1 MISAKQMYRNAAA
14 VHLPIGFKGML
25 KMKKAISLLM
35 LCAVLVCCCGCN
47 RNPFAKHPY
56 LYGDSVWLCE
66 NPKITYVVEMK
77 YDDEQEMDMP
87 QTYAVTNVDGKEIL
101 FDFDYLY
108 ENIIAYKVSD
118 SDSNDFE
125 GTELFHGIGKYS
137 KTKFTI
143 KVDTE
148 TDNLFDGQYD
158 ELVFVRQEDEQA
170 D

>member
-1 MISAKQMYRNAAA
+1 MDFLRSGLRPSLRKSKVLYHK
-14 VHLPIGFKGML
+14 VT
-25 KMKKAISLLM
+25 AILILFQ
-35 LCAVLVCCCGCN
+35 LAIAIC
-47 RNPFAKHPY
+47 
-56 LYGDSVWLCE
+56 D
-66 NPKITYVVEMK
+66 PKITYVVEMK

-118 SDSNDFE
+118 SDSNDSE
-125 GTELFHGIGKYS
+125 ETELFHGIGKYS

-158 ELVFVRQEDEQA
+158 ELVFVRQEDEQV

>member
-1 MISAKQMYRNAAA
+1 MSIVSRCSNW
-14 VHLPIGFKGML
+14 
-25 KMKKAISLLM
+25 
-35 LCAVLVCCCGCN
+35 
-47 RNPFAKHPY
+47 NPFVKHPY
-56 LYGDSVWLCE
+56 LYGDSVWVCE

-108 ENIIAYKVSD
+108 ENIIAYEVSD
-118 SDSNDFE
+118 SGSNDSE

-137 KTKFTI
+137 KTKFII

-170 D
+170 N

>member
-1 MISAKQMYRNAAA
+1 MRKLS
-14 VHLPIGFKGML
+14 IGVSIL
-25 KMKKAISLLM
+25 LLM
-35 LCAVLVCCCGCN
+35 SIVSRCSN
-47 RNPFAKHPY
+47 WNPFVKHPY
-56 LYGDSVWLCE
+56 LYGDSVWVCE

-108 ENIIAYKVSD
+108 ENIIAYEVSD
-118 SDSNDFE
+118 SDSNDSE

-137 KTKFTI
+137 KTKFII

>member
-1 MISAKQMYRNAAA
+1 MRKLS
-14 VHLPIGFKGML
+14 IGVSIL
-25 KMKKAISLLM
+25 LLM
-35 LCAVLVCCCGCN
+35 SIVSKCSN
-47 RNPFAKHPY
+47 WNPFVKHPY
-56 LYGDSVWLCE
+56 LYGDSVWVCE

-87 QTYAVTNVDGKEIL
+87 QTYAVTNVDGKEIM

-108 ENIIAYKVSD
+108 ENIIAYEVSD
-118 SDSNDFE
+118 SDSNDSE
-125 GTELFHGIGKYS
+125 KTELFHGVGKYS
-137 KTKFTI
+137 KTKFII

>member
-1 MISAKQMYRNAAA
+1 MRKLS
-14 VHLPIGFKGML
+14 IGVSIL
-25 KMKKAISLLM
+25 LLM
-35 LCAVLVCCCGCN
+35 SIVSRCCN
-47 RNPFAKHPY
+47 WNPFAKHPY

-118 SDSNDFE
+118 SDSNDSE

>member
-1 MISAKQMYRNAAA
+1 
-14 VHLPIGFKGML
+14 
-25 KMKKAISLLM
+25 
-35 LCAVLVCCCGCN
+35 
-47 RNPFAKHPY
+47 
-56 LYGDSVWLCE
+56 
-66 NPKITYVVEMK
+66 MK

-118 SDSNDFE
+118 SDSNDSE

-143 KVDTE
+143 KIDTE

>member
-1 MISAKQMYRNAAA
+1 MW
-14 VHLPIGFKGML
+14 
-25 KMKKAISLLM
+25 
-35 LCAVLVCCCGCN
+35 VC
-47 RNPFAKHPY
+47 
-56 LYGDSVWLCE
+56 E
-66 NPKITYVVEMK
+66 QPKITYVVEMK
-77 YDDEQEMDMP
+77 YDSEQEMDMP

-108 ENIIAYKVSD
+108 ENVIAYEVSD
-118 SDSNDFE
+118 IDSNDFA

-148 TDNLFDGQYD
+148 SDTLFNGKYD
-158 ELVFVRQEDEQA
+158 ELVFVRQEDEKA

>member
-1 MISAKQMYRNAAA
+1 MRKLS
-14 VHLPIGFKGML
+14 IGVSIL
-25 KMKKAISLLM
+25 LLM
-35 LCAVLVCCCGCN
+35 SIVSKCSN
-47 RNPFAKHPY
+47 WNPFVKHPY
-56 LYGDSVWLCE
+56 LYGDSVWVCE

-87 QTYAVTNVDGKEIL
+87 QTYAVTNVDGKEIM

-108 ENIIAYKVSD
+108 ENIIAYEVSD
-118 SDSNDFE
+118 SDSNDSE
-125 GTELFHGIGKYS
+125 KTELFHGVGKYS
-137 KTKFTI
+137 KTKFII

-148 TDNLFDGQYD
+148 TDNLFGGEYD

>member
-1 MISAKQMYRNAAA
+1 MRKLSIS
-14 VHLPIGFKGML
+14 VSIL
-25 KMKKAISLLM
+25 LLM
-35 LCAVLVCCCGCN
+35 SIVSRCSN
-47 RNPFAKHPY
+47 WNPFVKHPY
-56 LYGDSVWLCE
+56 LYGDSVWVCE

-108 ENIIAYKVSD
+108 ENIIAYEVSD
-118 SDSNDFE
+118 SDSNDSE

-137 KTKFTI
+137 KKQFTI

-148 TDNLFDGQYD
+148 SDVLFDGQYD

>member
-1 MISAKQMYRNAAA
+1 MRKLS
-14 VHLPIGFKGML
+14 IGVSIL
-25 KMKKAISLLM
+25 LLM
-35 LCAVLVCCCGCN
+35 SIVSRCSN
-47 RNPFAKHPY
+47 WNPFVKHPY
-56 LYGDSVWLCE
+56 LYGDSVWVCE

-108 ENIIAYKVSD
+108 ENIIAYEVSD
-118 SDSNDFE
+118 SDSNDSE

-158 ELVFVRQEDEQA
+158 ELVFIRQEDEQA

>member
-1 MISAKQMYRNAAA
+1 MRKLS
-14 VHLPIGFKGML
+14 IGVSIL
-25 KMKKAISLLM
+25 LLM
-35 LCAVLVCCCGCN
+35 SIVSGCCN
-47 RNPFAKHPY
+47 WNPFVKHPY
-56 LYGDSVWLCE
+56 LYGDSVWVCE

-87 QTYAVTNVDGKEIL
+87 QTYAVTNVNGKEIL

-118 SDSNDFE
+118 SDSNDSE
-125 GTELFHGIGKYS
+125 GTDLFHGIGKYS

-148 TDNLFDGQYD
+148 TDNLFDGEYD

>member
-1 MISAKQMYRNAAA
+1 MRKLS
-14 VHLPIGFKGML
+14 IGVSIL
-25 KMKKAISLLM
+25 LLM
-35 LCAVLVCCCGCN
+35 SIVSKCSN
-47 RNPFAKHPY
+47 WNPFVKHPY
-56 LYGDSVWLCE
+56 LYGDSVWVCE

-87 QTYAVTNVDGKEIL
+87 QTYAVTNVDGKEIM

-108 ENIIAYKVSD
+108 ENIIAYEVSD
-118 SDSNDFE
+118 SDSNDSE
-125 GTELFHGIGKYS
+125 KTELFHGVGKYS
-137 KTKFTI
+137 KTKFII

-170 D
+170 N

>member
-1 MISAKQMYRNAAA
+1 MRKLS
-14 VHLPIGFKGML
+14 IGVSIL
-25 KMKKAISLLM
+25 LLM
-35 LCAVLVCCCGCN
+35 SIVSKCSN
-47 RNPFAKHPY
+47 WNPFVKHPY
-56 LYGDSVWLCE
+56 LYGDSVWVCE

-87 QTYAVTNVDGKEIL
+87 QTYAVTNVDGKEIM

-108 ENIIAYKVSD
+108 ENIIAYEVSD
-118 SDSNDFE
+118 SDSNDSE
-125 GTELFHGIGKYS
+125 KTELFHGVGKYS

-148 TDNLFDGQYD
+148 TDNLFGGEYD

>member
-1 MISAKQMYRNAAA
+1 MRKLS
-14 VHLPIGFKGML
+14 IGVSIL
-25 KMKKAISLLM
+25 LLM
-35 LCAVLVCCCGCN
+35 SIVSGCCN
-47 RNPFAKHPY
+47 WNPFVKHPY
-56 LYGDSVWLCE
+56 LYGDSVWVCE

-87 QTYAVTNVDGKEIL
+87 QTYAVTNVNGKEIL

-118 SDSNDFE
+118 SDSNDSE

-148 TDNLFDGQYD
+148 TDNLFDGEYD